1 VSVAT
6 MILAPVI
13 LLSILGGTNFYI
25 ARRIYQWLNIFLLN
39 INTKIYIVIYIFIV
53 LIMILGFM
61 QAFLPFP
68 LTIKKILNWISI
80 HWMGIFLFLLMFF
93 IIADF
98 TLLLGSIVKIIPR
111 PIPQIVRFYA
121 GLLVLLLTTGFVSYG
136 IYNAKQ
142 IKHVSYNIQLKK
154 TSLDNLKIVLIS
166 DSHFGSINHLEKNL
180 ERVVQEI
187 NNLNPDIVCL
197 TGDIFND
204 DYNAIRKPEKVIS
217 LLKSIDS
224 TYGVYACLGNHDG
237 GRTLNQMID
246 LLQKSNIKLL
256 KDEYEIIDDR
266 LVLIGRLDPRPIGGA
281 NGFVRSNIEN
291 ILASV
296 DANMPVIVMD
306 HSPSNIGEYGKE
318 IDLILTEHTHKGQ
331 IFPGNL
337 ITKAMFVVDYG
348 HYQKDAESPHVIV
361 TSGISTWGPPI
372 RVGTYNE
379 IVNITLR

>member
-1 VSVAT
+1 MSIAT
-6 MILAPVI
+6 MILAPI
-13 LLSILGGTNFYI
+13 IMLSILGGTNFYI
-25 ARRIYQWLNIFLLN
+25 GRRLYQWLNIILPN
-39 INTKIYIVIYIFIV
+39 INSKIYWGIYISIAV
-53 LIMILGFM
+53 IMILGFI
-61 QAFLPFP
+61 QAFLPIP
-68 LTIKKILNWISI
+68 LLIKKILSWISI

-224 TYGVYACLGNHDG
+224 TYGIYACLGNHDG

-318 IDLILTEHTHKGQ
+318 IDLILAGHTHKGQ